1 MKLKVYNWKNLIWGI
16 IGLAI
21 FAFILFDMIQSG
33 RTSLLRI
40 AIVVGIVIFA
50 VPQILSA
57 FSNEEEEYNG
67 SIEERLKKAEE
78 SEKFYTINNVVSVV
92 LQTIGLIVFCI
103 IKNWTVL
110 LFVLPLS
117 LHTAITYIIQVIY
130 SGYIMGKVIKNSKDK

>member
-1 MKLKVYNWKNLIWGI
+1 
-16 IGLAI
+16 
-21 FAFILFDMIQSG
+21 MIQSG

-40 AIVVGIVIFA
+40 AIVVGIVIFD

-78 SEKFYTINNVVSVV
+78 SEKFYAINNVVSVV

-110 LFVLPLS
+110 LFVLPLL